1 MIMRGDFDTSSPLRD
16 FFKFFFY
23 LKTKD
28 KEKKANKKEKKEGKK
43 QENN

>member
-1 MIMRGDFDTSSPLRD
+1 MRADFDTSSPLRD
-16 FFKFFFY
+16 FFFFFFY

-28 KEKKANKKEKKEGKK
+28 KEKKANIKEKKEGKK

>member
-1 MIMRGDFDTSSPLRD
+1 MTMRADFDTSSPLRD
-16 FFKFFFY
+16 FFFFFFY

-28 KEKKANKKEKKEGKK
+28 KEKKANKKEKTEGKK